1 MTGVNQLSA
10 KIHEQ
15 TAEDLET
22 DKYEVTWHTGARPS
36 HWWGGRVYTKQ
47 QLVDICHLGE
57 VTGLCGANCRHSYH
71 AFIPGISV
79 RMYTDE
85 QLDQMNAEEARV
97 KEWKGK
103 EYNVYQATQKQR
115 QMETAM
121 RAQREKVQLLKA
133 GRADPDVVTVE
144 KAKYQGQLNEYA
156 RFCKRMD
163 LKQQRERIYL
173 DLRGRVAPSKTY

>member
-1 MTGVNQLSA
+1 
-10 KIHEQ
+10 
-15 TAEDLET
+15 
-22 DKYEVTWHTGARPS
+22 
-36 HWWGGRVYTKQ
+36 
-47 QLVDICHLGE
+47 
-57 VTGLCGANCRHSYH
+57 
-71 AFIPGISV
+71 
-79 RMYTDE
+79 MYTDE